1 MRGGAGA
8 VPPTADDQE
17 KTVNP
22 QITDAITQT
31 NVKILGEAPAQA
43 MAVLYQTMSHSI
55 SLAMESAQ
63 QNQNQMQT
71 IGKAVVAAA
80 CERIMK
86 AAGS

>member
-1 MRGGAGA
+1 MANDLES
-8 VPPTADDQE
+8 VPDPGIET
-17 KTVNP
+17 TVNP

-43 MAVLYQTMSHSI
+43 MAVLYQTLAHSI

-63 QNQNQMQT
+63 QNQNQMQQ

-80 CERIMK
+80 CEKIMK
-86 AAGS
+86 AG

>member
-1 MRGGAGA
+1 M
-8 VPPTADDQE
+8 ADDPD

-31 NVKILGEAPAQA
+31 NVKVLGEAPAQA
-43 MAVLYQTMSHSI
+43 MAVIYQTMAHSI

-86 AAGS
+86 AGGV